1 MRILRTNTPT
11 SFQPPQNRLLN
22 PSYCL
27 YMMGQVVESGAAS
40 FLVMHP
46 NYDTRD
52 FSSQAP
58 RSCRHPKEVRVDKR
72 SARQSGEDGCAPVHH
87 TSLCHFLVECLHWSE
102 SAPFELAVAS
112 RRRTLQLD
120 IINRERL
127 VCRPGHLR
135 IASRLV
141 NFRGVFSHIPDT
153 HQVAG
158 ALVRSRLHFRG
169 VQRCST
175 SSVT

>member
-1 MRILRTNTPT
+1 MINKRRTVAYFADQHPNIFP
-11 SFQPPQNRLLN
+11 
-22 PSYCL
+22 
-27 YMMGQVVESGAAS
+27 AAS
-40 FLVMHP
+40 EPITEPQLLPIHDGSSCDKRGCLVSRHASDLR
-46 NYDTRD
+46 YERLST
-52 FSSQAP
+52 QAP

-102 SAPFELAVAS
+102 SAPFALAVAS

-135 IASRLV
+135 IASKLV
-141 NFRGVFSHIPDT
+141 SF
-153 HQVAG
+153 
-158 ALVRSRLHFRG
+158 
-169 VQRCST
+169 
-175 SSVT
+175 